1 MILLCSDGVASD
13 IEASETGDPA
23 WFIEFISREWTDNL
37 GAMAEKIIRAAEG
50 AAVRAD
56 DMTVELIRVRRLPE
70 SSEDAA

>member
-1 MILLCSDGVASD
+1 
-13 IEASETGDPA
+13 
-23 WFIEFISREWTDNL
+23 
-37 GAMAEKIIRAAEG
+37 MAEKIIRAAEG